1 MRSNLAARFDVTQ
14 GGTAQQTD
22 LSPFAEVR
30 ARHGIP
36 ATGQV
41 AELGL
46 LDALNVDT
54 ACRRALVETIN
65 TDLGFE
71 RVMTTARQLLLDTY
85 LGDRDTLARL
95 RPLVAAL
102 AHQGFNNEYVCATTD
117 HEERALRELEVS
129 DLWSTPVVEVA
140 ELEWAMLIWAMYRP
154 LSALTHG
161 PALSVALAGALAAD
175 VDALVTRSLRE
186 PAEEQRLAGE
196 IASFGRI
203 DDGVSLAVQVQYD
216 RHPYP
221 RWLHLKATGRTI
233 GQQAQR
239 LRPLGSSHRE
249 APEPLQV
256 LVAGCGTGYHP
267 LRLAIDNPTAE
278 ILAFDF
284 SRTALGYAARM
295 ARELEIRNVSF
306 RHGDLLSVG
315 ELGRRFHHVECGGVL
330 HHISDHRRAWS
341 ELAAVLHPGGTMR
354 IGVYNKAA
362 RLVIDHFR
370 ARRPEAVGSLSA
382 GEVRRLR
389 RVLIDEPGY
398 TSLVAH
404 LSRTNDFYSTSMV
417 TDLLFH
423 VFERHYTVADVESI
437 VAALGLDLIG
447 VNVPRAIRQ
456 RVEAREP
463 EAIWPVTTF
472 DRWRQVEW
480 AFAGTAMMF
489 RFWLAKPAGPHEGN
503 AV

>member
-1 MRSNLAARFDVTQ
+1 MDAN
-14 GGTAQQTD
+14 
-22 LSPFAEVR
+22 PFAAVR
-30 ARHGIP
+30 TRYGIP
-36 ATGQV
+36 AAGQV

-46 LDALNVDT
+46 LNALNDDVE
-54 ACRRALVETIN
+54 CRQALIETIN

-85 LGDRDTLARL
+85 CSDRAALARL

-117 HEERALRELEVS
+117 REERALRELKVS
-129 DLWSTPVVEVA
+129 ALWSAPVAEVA
-140 ELEWAMLIWAMYRP
+140 ELEWAILIWTMYRP
-154 LSALTHG
+154 LSELTRG
-161 PALSVALAGALAAD
+161 PALSAALAGVLAAD

-186 PAEEQRLAGE
+186 PAEEHRLASE
-196 IASFGRI
+196 MASFGRI
-203 DDGVSLAVQVQYD
+203 DDAASLAVQAQYD
-216 RHPYP
+216 QHPYP
-221 RWLHLKATGRTI
+221 RWLHLTATGRTI
-233 GQQAQR
+233 RQQAQR
-239 LRPLGSSHRE
+239 LKPWGDSHLT
-249 APEPLQV
+249 APEPLQA

-267 LRLAIDNPTAE
+267 LRLAIDNPNAE
-278 ILAFDF
+278 IVAFDF

-295 ARELEIRNVSF
+295 ARDLAIRNVTF
-306 RHGDLLSVG
+306 LHGDLLSVG
-315 ELGRRFHHVECGGVL
+315 ELRRQFHHVECGGVL

-341 ELAAVLHPGGTMR
+341 ELAAVLHPGGTMQ

-370 ARRPEAVGSLSA
+370 ARRPEAVGPLPA
-382 GEVRRLR
+382 AEVRRLR
-389 RVLIDEPGY
+389 RILVDEPGY
-398 TSLVAH
+398 TALVAH

-423 VFERHYTVADVESI
+423 VFERHYTVADIQSI
-437 VAALGLDLIG
+437 VTALGLDLIG
-447 VNVPRAIRQ
+447 VNVPRAIRL

-463 EAIWPVTTF
+463 GALWPVTTF
-472 DRWRQVEW
+472 NRWRQVEW

-489 RFWLAKPAGPHEGN
+489 RFWLTKPAGPHEGH